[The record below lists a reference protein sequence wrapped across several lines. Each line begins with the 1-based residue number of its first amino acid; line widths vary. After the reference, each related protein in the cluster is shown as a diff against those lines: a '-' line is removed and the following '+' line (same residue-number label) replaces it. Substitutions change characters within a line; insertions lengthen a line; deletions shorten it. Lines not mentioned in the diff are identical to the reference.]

1 MALCLDCPKAL
12 ADWLTDS
19 GSLTAKLRQ
28 HSGGS
33 LRVQRLAQRWARP
46 LAAEASLLG
55 LREGELALVREIVM
69 FGREQAWVYARSIF
83 TQDLLKGRLGFLAKR
98 GNAPLGDVLFGNRYI
113 SRGFLAHQR
122 YPACVVPAPF
132 GDSLTSDPW
141 ARIGSFYCDGL
152 PLLVTEVFL
161 PDFSPV

>member
-1 MALCLDCPKAL
+1 MARALDCPKAL
-12 ADWLTDS
+12 ADWLTDE
-19 GSLTAKLRQ
+19 GSLTARLRR
-28 HSGGS
+28 HSGNT
-33 LRVQRLAQRWARP
+33 LQVTRLSQRWARP

-55 LREGELALVREIVM
+55 LREGQLALVREIVM
-69 FGREQAWVYARSIF
+69 SGRGRPWVYARSVLS
-83 TQDLLKGRLGFLAKR
+83 QDLLKGRLGFLAKR

-161 PDFSPV
+161 PEFSLQ